1 MWLLSMGR
9 EGKAGKRLGGGS
21 REEKRFG
28 MIKKIWVGV
37 MDKGHI
43 RVAPGHSR
51 VGEIKTSNGWGGGGG
66 LRGEWL

>member
-28 MIKKIWVGV
+28 MIKDLG
-37 MDKGHI
+37 
-43 RVAPGHSR
+43 APGHSR
-51 VGEIKTSNGWGGGGG
+51 VGEIKTSNGWGGGG
-66 LRGEWL
+66 